1 MRNAGMLLSHHTR
14 QRWSVRLAEAA
25 SGAAAM
31 GKPWKD
37 LLSLKTDPVL
47 FSLFRTPQAHHPPL
61 PWYAVELMRVC
72 TGTMH
77 LSSQLMALQ
86 AGYGN

>member
-1 MRNAGMLLSHHTR
+1 MLLSHHVR

-25 SGAAAM
+25 SCAAAM

-37 LLSLKTDPVL
+37 FSRSCAVLASAVPVD
-47 FSLFRTPQAHHPPL
+47 PQAHHPPL

-72 TGTMH
+72 TGTTH

-86 AGYGN
+86 AGLL